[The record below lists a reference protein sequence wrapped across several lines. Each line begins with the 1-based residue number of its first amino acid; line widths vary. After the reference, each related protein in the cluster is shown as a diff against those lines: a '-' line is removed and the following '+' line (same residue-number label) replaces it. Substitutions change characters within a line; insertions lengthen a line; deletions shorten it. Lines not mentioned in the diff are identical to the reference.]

1 MRKSIK
7 NTLLVG
13 LAIVGTI
20 GVVGASDNHYTTF
33 VEVGYPY
40 KVEGEYRNFAEGEQ
54 EIVMSDVHIGHAKS
68 QNIAVELVE
77 KKLIGSE
84 KVAKKEIL
92 LENYDGFK
100 KSLYFGSRK
109 SGKKKYI
116 FYNNLSSGN
125 KTGVYIGVVEM
136 YPRKY

>member
-13 LAIVGTI
+13 LTIVGSI
-20 GVVGASDNHYTTF
+20 GIVGASDNHYTTF

-40 KVEGEYRNFAEGEQ
+40 KIVGEYRSFVEGEQ
-54 EIVMSDVHIGHAKS
+54 KVVMSDVSIGNADY

-84 KVAKKEIL
+84 TVGRKEVL
-92 LENYDGFK
+92 LKGYEGFK
-100 KSLYFGSRK
+100 TSLSFGSRK
-109 SGKKKYI
+109 SGKKRYI
-116 FYNNLSSGN
+116 FYNDLPSSN
-125 KTGVYIGVVEM
+125 TTGVNIGVVEM